1 MVQCKLTLRLALTV
15 WSSGSCRQNSAG
27 VPLSCCEFWNYR
39 HPVNLKFTTWHHTEK
54 FRPNTCPRPKCIMI
68 MSTMSSVSKGGWSI
82 QTLQVTLQKNPH
94 RSMDLEET
102 FNKINT
108 SIIMIIYITCAAVIG
123 NILYSENFQSALIHS
138 QRILITAGYLI
149 FKVAYFS
156 SLRNKIFMV
165 K

>member
-1 MVQCKLTLRLALTV
+1 MVIR
-15 WSSGSCRQNSAG
+15 
-27 VPLSCCEFWNYR
+27 
-39 HPVNLKFTTWHHTEK
+39 
-54 FRPNTCPRPKCIMI
+54 I
-68 MSTMSSVSKGGWSI
+68 MSSKLSRGPIVMLWILKLPPPSKFKI
-82 QTLQVTLQKNPH
+82 HNMTSYWKISTKYVPSPPMYDDHEYDVERFKRRLVNTDTASNVTIKPH

-123 NILYSENFQSALIHS
+123 NILYSENFQSALIYS

-156 SLRNKIFMV
+156 IFEI
-165 K
+165 KSKK

>member
-1 MVQCKLTLRLALTV
+1 
-15 WSSGSCRQNSAG
+15 
-27 VPLSCCEFWNYR
+27 
-39 HPVNLKFTTWHHTEK
+39 
-54 FRPNTCPRPKCIMI
+54 
-68 MSTMSSVSKGGWSI
+68 
-82 QTLQVTLQKNPH
+82 
-94 RSMDLEET
+94 MDLEET

-123 NILYSENFQSALIHS
+123 NILYSKNFQSALIYS